1 MTSNPK
7 QKPSVT
13 VPFSKEAER
22 SVIAG
27 LLSYNKVWDDIS
39 DMLMDSDFYVPEH
52 GFIYKAMQEL
62 ANQNKPFD
70 VLTVTD
76 QLKQTGNLD
85 KAGGESSLYS
95 IANDLTSVA
104 NLKAYAAIVRDRS
117 LLRKLLDAG
126 HDITLLAG
134 APEGRSPEEVID
146 QAEQCILAIS
156 DNRQTS
162 KGPLS
167 VKELVPKAT
176 QRIDDLS
183 KQDNPVTGLA
193 SGLKDLDTFTTGFHK
208 GDLVILAGRP
218 SMGKTSFAMNIAE
231 SAAISQQ
238 KTVLVFSLEM
248 PGDMLVTRMLSSLG
262 RIDQHR
268 VRTGQLQ
275 DDDWPRLSSA
285 VNMIS
290 ESPLFIDDFPG
301 LSPMELRAR
310 ARRLKRQEKSLGLIV
325 VDYLQLM
332 RIPGFKEGR
341 TQEIS
346 EISRSLKV
354 VAKELEV
361 PVIALSQLNRS
372 LEQRQ
377 DRRPVMSDLRES
389 GAIEQDADI
398 IAFIYRDEVYNDQ
411 SPDKGIAEIII
422 AKQRNGPIGKV
433 RTSFLG
439 QYTRFENYTADTAF
453 VE

>member
-1 MTSNPK
+1 VANSPK
-7 QKPSVT
+7 QQSVS

-27 LLSYNKVWDDIS
+27 LLSYNKAWDDIA
-39 DMLMDSDFYVPEH
+39 DVLIEQDFYVPEH
-52 GFIYKAMQEL
+52 SVIYQAIQEL
-62 ANQNKPFD
+62 ANLNKPFD

-85 KAGGESSLYS
+85 KAGGQPYLYD
-95 IANDLTSVA
+95 IANNLTSVA
-104 NLKAYAAIVRDRS
+104 NLKAYATIVKDRS

-126 HDITLLAG
+126 HGITQLAV

-146 QAEQCILAIS
+146 EAEQSILAIS
-156 DNRQTS
+156 DTRKTS

-167 VKELVPKAT
+167 VKELVPQAT
-176 QRIDDLS
+176 QRIDQLS
-183 KQDNPVTGLA
+183 KQDNPITGL
-193 SGLKDLDTFTTGFHK
+193 STGLKDLDSLTTGFQK
-208 GDLVILAGRP
+208 GDLVIIAGRP

-231 SAAISQQ
+231 HVAISQQ
-238 KTVLVFSLEM
+238 QTVLVFSLEM
-248 PGDMLVTRMLSSLG
+248 PSDMLVTRMLSSLG
-262 RIDQHR
+262 RIDQNR

-275 DDDWPRLSSA
+275 DDDWPRLSSS
-285 VNMIS
+285 VNMMAD
-290 ESPLFIDDFPG
+290 SPLFIDDFPG
-301 LSPMELRAR
+301 LSPMELRSR

-332 RIPGFKEGR
+332 RIPGFREGR

-346 EISRSLKV
+346 EISRNLKI

-411 SPDKGIAEIII
+411 SPDKGVAEIII

-433 RTSFLG
+433 RAAFLG
-439 QYTRFENYTADTAF
+439 QYTRFENYTADMAF
-453 VE
+453 SE